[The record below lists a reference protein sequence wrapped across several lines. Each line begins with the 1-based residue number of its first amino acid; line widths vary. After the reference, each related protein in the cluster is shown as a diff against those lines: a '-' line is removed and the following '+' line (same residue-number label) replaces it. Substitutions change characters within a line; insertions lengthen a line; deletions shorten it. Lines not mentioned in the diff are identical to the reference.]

1 MAVKAKKVQPA
12 KTAAIEEAKKTFAD
26 YNDFIFADYRGMTVE
41 QITQLRRKLREQS
54 AALKVVKN
62 NFARIAFADMK
73 IDNVADYLKGPTV
86 VAMVK
91 EDSNEVA
98 KTLFD
103 FTKDAPTL
111 NVKGGF
117 IGKEIY
123 DAAKISEFSKIPG
136 KKTLIAMLMSAI
148 NGPARQLAATLQAYV
163 DKKAA
168 GGDASPSAPVTDA
181 PKAEAAAEA
190 PKAEEAPA
198 AAAEA
203 PKADAAPASEAPKA
217 DAAPAEKPAEGTA
230 EAPKADAAP
239 EA

>member
-1 MAVKAKKVQPA
+1 MAVKAKKIQPA
-12 KTAAIEEAKKTFAD
+12 KTAAIEAAKKTFAD

-41 QITQLRRKLREQS
+41 QITQLRKKLREQS
-54 AALKVVKN
+54 AVLKVVKN

-168 GGDASPSAPVTDA
+168 GGDVSPDA
-181 PKAEAAAEA
+181 PKSAAAAET

>member
-54 AALKVVKN
+54 AVLKVVKN
-62 NFARIAFADMK
+62 NFARIAFADMQ

-168 GGDASPSAPVTDA
+168 GGDVSPDA
-181 PKAEAAAEA
+181 PKSAAAAET

>member
-54 AALKVVKN
+54 AVLKVVKN

>member
-54 AALKVVKN
+54 AVLKVVKN

-203 PKADAAPASEAPKA
+203 PKADAAPVSEAPKA

>member
-41 QITQLRRKLREQS
+41 QITQLRKKLREQS

-98 KTLFD
+98 KTMFD

-163 DKKAA
+163 DKKSA
-168 GGDASPSAPVTDA
+168 GGDASP
-181 PKAEAAAEA
+181 EA

-198 AAAEA
+198 APA
-203 PKADAAPASEAPKA
+203 ADAAPASEAPKA
-217 DAAPAEKPAEGTA
+217 DAASAEKPAEGTA

>member
-41 QITQLRRKLREQS
+41 QITQLRKKLREQS

-62 NFARIAFADMK
+62 NFARIAFADMQ

-98 KTLFD
+98 KTMFD

-163 DKKAA
+163 DKKSA
-168 GGDASPSAPVTDA
+168 GGDTSP
-181 PKAEAAAEA
+181 EA

-198 AAAEA
+198 APA
-203 PKADAAPASEAPKA
+203 ADAAPASEAPKA

>member
-12 KTAAIEEAKKTFAD
+12 KTAAIEAAKKTFSD

-54 AALKVVKN
+54 AVLKVVKN

>member
-54 AALKVVKN
+54 AVLKVVKN

-181 PKAEAAAEA
+181 PKAEAAADA

-230 EAPKADAAP
+230 EAPKADTAP

>member
-12 KTAAIEEAKKTFAD
+12 KTAAIEAAKKTFSD

-54 AALKVVKN
+54 AVLKVVKN

-168 GGDASPSAPVTDA
+168 GGDISPDA
-181 PKAEAAAEA
+181 PKSAAAAET
-190 PKAEEAPA
+190 PKAEEAPV

-203 PKADAAPASEAPKA
+203 PKADVAPASEAPKA

>member
-1 MAVKAKKVQPA
+1 MSVKAKKVQPA

-41 QITQLRRKLREQS
+41 QITQLRKKLREQS
-54 AALKVVKN
+54 AVLKVVKN

-86 VAMVK
+86 IAMVK

-98 KTLFD
+98 KTMFD

-117 IGKEIY
+117 IDKEIY

-163 DKKAA
+163 DKKTV
-168 GGDASPSAPVTDA
+168 GGDASPDA
-181 PKAEAAAEA
+181 PKSDAAAEA
-190 PKAEEAPA
+190 SKAEEAAAPA
-198 AAAEA
+198 ADANPAPEA
-203 PKADAAPASEAPKA
+203 PKADV
-217 DAAPAEKPAEGTA
+217 
-230 EAPKADAAP
+230 AP

>member
-12 KTAAIEEAKKTFAD
+12 KTAAIEAAKKTFAD

-54 AALKVVKN
+54 AVLKVVKN

>member
-41 QITQLRRKLREQS
+41 QITQLRKKLREQS
-54 AALKVVKN
+54 AVLKVVKN

-86 VAMVK
+86 IAMVK

-98 KTLFD
+98 KTMFD

-117 IGKEIY
+117 IDKEIY

-163 DKKAA
+163 DKKTV
-168 GGDASPSAPVTDA
+168 GGDASPDA
-181 PKAEAAAEA
+181 PKSDAAAEA
-190 PKAEEAPA
+190 SKAEEAAAPA
-198 AAAEA
+198 ADANPAPEA
-203 PKADAAPASEAPKA
+203 PKADV
-217 DAAPAEKPAEGTA
+217 
-230 EAPKADAAP
+230 AP

>member
-62 NFARIAFADMK
+62 NFARIAFADMQ

-190 PKAEEAPA
+190 PKAEEAPV

>member
-54 AALKVVKN
+54 AVLKVVKN

-168 GGDASPSAPVTDA
+168 GGDVSPDA
-181 PKAEAAAEA
+181 PKSDAAAET

>member
-54 AALKVVKN
+54 AVLKVVKN

-203 PKADAAPASEAPKA
+203 PKADAAPSSEAPKA

>member
-12 KTAAIEEAKKTFAD
+12 KTAAIEAAKKTFSD

-54 AALKVVKN
+54 AVLKVVKN

-181 PKAEAAAEA
+181 PKAEAAAET

-203 PKADAAPASEAPKA
+203 PKADAAPASEAPKV

>member
-12 KTAAIEEAKKTFAD
+12 KTAAIEAAKKTFAD

-54 AALKVVKN
+54 AVLKVVKN

-168 GGDASPSAPVTDA
+168 GGDVSPSAPVTDA
-181 PKAEAAAEA
+181 PKAE
-190 PKAEEAPA
+190 EAPA
-198 AAAEA
+198 ATAEA

>member
-1 MAVKAKKVQPA
+1 MAVKAKKIQPA
-12 KTAAIEEAKKTFAD
+12 KTAAIEAAKKTFAD

-41 QITQLRRKLREQS
+41 QITQLRKKLREQS
-54 AALKVVKN
+54 AVLKVVKN
-62 NFARIAFADMK
+62 NFARIAFADMQ
-73 IDNVADYLKGPTV
+73 IDSVADYLKGPTV

-111 NVKGGF
+111 NIKGGF
-117 IGKEIY
+117 IGKELY

-168 GGDASPSAPVTDA
+168 GGDTAFD
-181 PKAEAAAEA
+181 A
-190 PKAEEAPA
+190 PKAEEAPKADDA
-198 AAAEA
+198 AAPTAETAPAEKPAEAAPAPEA
-203 PKADAAPASEAPKA
+203 PKADAAPQA
-217 DAAPAEKPAEGTA
+217 
-230 EAPKADAAP
+230 
-239 EA
+239 